1 MKRLSILAP
10 LVALV
15 LILAACGDSSDDST
29 EAAPAADTPTEEAFS
44 FGAPADPADATRTID
59 VVLTEFAFDPST
71 IKVSDGEVVT
81 FRLRNEGTVEHDFTI
96 GDQETQDEHDAEMA
110 EATPGEEHMA
120 DPNAV
125 TVEPGETAELTW
137 RFENVEGEI
146 QFGCHVP
153 GHYAA
158 GMVGQFEQG

>member
-1 MKRLSILAP
+1 MKRLFLLAP
-10 LVALV
+10 LLALA
-15 LILAACGDSSDDST
+15 LIAAACGDSSDDS
-29 EAAPAADTPTEEAFS
+29 APAGGGDATAEEAFS
-44 FGAPADPADATRTID
+44 FGEAADPADATRTID
-59 VVLTEFAFDPST
+59 IVLTEFAFDPSS
-71 IKVSDGEVVT
+71 IEVSDGEVVT
-81 FRLRNEGTVEHDFTI
+81 FRLHNEGTVEHDFTI

-110 EATPGEEHMA
+110 EAKPGEEHMA

-137 RFENVEGEI
+137 RFENVEDGL